1 MLGAGALGHSRVSGC
16 GGEGSLGD
24 QPSWKPGLGS
34 PCCPAIAAF
43 SGTQL
48 TIYCAFLSRWLLNLF
63 HSQIESKFRKIL
75 ENKVRMSE
83 LLASSE
89 PLKGWAPVLTD
100 LWPSIAL
107 VVGPNRLGPKTQKV

>member
-1 MLGAGALGHSRVSGC
+1 MPDALNSVSVLGAGALGHSRIPGC

-24 QPSWKPGLGS
+24 RPSWKPGFGS
-34 PCCPAIAAF
+34 PCCPAITAF

-48 TIYCAFLSRWLLNLF
+48 TVHYAFLSRWLLNLF

-75 ENKVRMSE
+75 ESEVRTLE

-89 PLKGWAPVLTD
+89 PLKGRAPVLTD
-100 LWPSIAL
+100 LW
-107 VVGPNRLGPKTQKV
+107 LG